1 MDPSLRHFLSTL
13 QAKVEGEVM
22 RTKRAAPLCRSPA
35 RVTWHT
41 YRYMFGVFTLK
52 RFPRKWE
59 GFI

>member
-13 QAKVEGEVM
+13 QAKAEGEAEGEAM
-22 RTKRAAPLCRSPA
+22 RCRSPA